1 MAYCVEMMP
10 GLSRGQ
16 VLLLARRREAA
27 GPPATQQPAL
37 ALEAESVESSSTQV
51 GRKTAEQF
59 ALADG
64 DAAKVT
70 GTTLCLCWA
79 SARPDQKQPREHTVH

>member
-1 MAYCVEMMP
+1 M
-10 GLSRGQ
+10 Q
-16 VLLLARRREAA
+16 VLLLARRRDAA

-37 ALEAESVESSSTQV
+37 ALEAESVESTSTQV

-70 GTTLCLCWA
+70 DAMLLAYAGLPLHSSTA
-79 SARPDQKQPREHTVH
+79 AAAPVKYIM